1 MSYPGTHAGLQQY
14 RQVNTQARV
23 ESASPHRL
31 IQMLMQGA
39 LDRIATARGAME
51 RGEIAAKGE
60 QISWAISIVGGLRSS
75 LDLET
80 GGELAGNLRDLYDYM
95 ERQLLQANIRN
106 EVALLDE
113 VSGLIREIKS
123 AWDQVGD
130 QPPQAVGG

>member
-51 RGEIAAKGE
+51 RGEIATKGE

-75 LDLET
+75 LDLEA

-106 EVALLDE
+106 EIALLDE

-123 AWDQVGD
+123 AWDAVGD
-130 QPPQAVGG
+130 QPPQVVGG

>member
-75 LDLET
+75 LDLEA
-80 GGELAGNLRDLYDYM
+80 GGELAGNLHDLYDYM

-106 EVALLDE
+106 EISLLDE
-113 VSGLIREIKS
+113 VSGLLREIKS
-123 AWDQVGD
+123 AWDEVGD
-130 QPPQAVGG
+130 QPPQVVGG

>member
-1 MSYPGTHAGLQQY
+1 MSYTGTHAGLQQY
-14 RQVNTQARV
+14 RQVNTQARI

-75 LDLET
+75 LDLEA
-80 GGELAGNLRDLYDYM
+80 GGELAGNLHDLYDYM

-123 AWDQVGD
+123 AWDAVGD

>member
-51 RGEIAAKGE
+51 RGEIATKGE
-60 QISWAISIVGGLRSS
+60 QISWAISIIGGLRSS
-75 LDLET
+75 LDLEA

-106 EVALLDE
+106 EIALLDE
-113 VSGLIREIKS
+113 VSGLIREIKA

-130 QPPQAVGG
+130 QPQQVVGG

>member
-1 MSYPGTHAGLQQY
+1 MSYTGTHAGLQQY
-14 RQVNTQARV
+14 RQVNTHARV

-75 LDLET
+75 LDLEA
-80 GGELAGNLRDLYDYM
+80 GGDLAGNLHDLYDYM

-123 AWDQVGD
+123 AWDAVGD
-130 QPPQAVGG
+130 QSPQVVGG

>member
-1 MSYPGTHAGLQQY
+1 MSYAGTHAGLQQY

-75 LDLET
+75 LDLDA
-80 GGELAGNLRDLYDYM
+80 GGDLAGNLHDLYDYM

-123 AWDQVGD
+123 AWDAVGD